1 MTIRFA
7 SVEDAASLLRIYAQY
22 INTAITFEYALPTEQ
37 EFARRIAEICAD
49 YPYLICEEE
58 GRPIGYAYA
67 HRQMERAAYQW
78 NVELSIYLDRTAT
91 SNGIG
96 QRLYAAL
103 IELLRLQGIK
113 TVYGGVTLPNI
124 RSERLHEKL
133 GFHRLGTYHHT
144 GYKCGAWHDVVWFE
158 KAIAP
163 YQPEPQPIIP
173 MNEIPEETKKDILAK
188 YA

>member
-1 MTIRFA
+1 
-7 SVEDAASLLRIYAQY
+7 
-22 INTAITFEYALPTEQ
+22 
-37 EFARRIAEICAD
+37 
-49 YPYLICEEE
+49 
-58 GRPIGYAYA
+58 
-67 HRQMERAAYQW
+67 MERAAYQW

-91 SNGIG
+91 SKGIG

>member
-67 HRQMERAAYQW
+67 HRQMECGIIHLSGSHCHLKGNWPEALRRA
-78 NVELSIYLDRTAT
+78 D
-91 SNGIG
+91 
-96 QRLYAAL
+96 
-103 IELLRLQGIK
+103 
-113 TVYGGVTLPNI
+113 
-124 RSERLHEKL
+124 
-133 GFHRLGTYHHT
+133 
-144 GYKCGAWHDVVWFE
+144 
-158 KAIAP
+158 
-163 YQPEPQPIIP
+163 
-173 MNEIPEETKKDILAK
+173 
-188 YA
+188 